1 MNQSTGNQ
9 STGNQST
16 RNQSNVRS
24 GRMQLDDVVSE
35 LQIPFLPENGRRT
48 TAARTAQASSPRTE
62 LTGQKYVIVKSKN
75 IKRDRVP
82 QPPLCSRLGS
92 SWHVAALRARVRE
105 NLFELSPRVSRIL
118 HAGRVAHVE
127 EEA

>member
-1 MNQSTGNQ
+1 MYVPDGCSSTM
-9 STGNQST
+9 SC
-16 RNQSNVRS
+16 RS
-24 GRMQLDDVVSE
+24 CRSLFCRKTDDA
-35 LQIPFLPENGRRT
+35 PG

>member
-1 MNQSTGNQ
+1 M
-9 STGNQST
+9 
-16 RNQSNVRS
+16 RS

-35 LQIPFLPENGRRT
+35 LQIPILPGKTDVNGRGRT
-48 TAARTAQASSPRTE
+48 GPDRSSRGHSSPD
-62 LTGQKYVIVKSKN
+62 QSMFVKSKN